1 MKSIINT
8 LLLIAAI
15 FIGLILTGVITE
27 DQILDMLGEVEEG
40 ETTQIYDEGEFKK
53 AFDLIV
59 GKVEVNDTSRT
70 KFDRKVAICE
80 PGYVVHTTF
89 AEIQYQV
96 LTDSSTYYV
105 DAKKKEY
112 YISPDLGITLTETS
126 TRRDFFIEESN
137 CIKKRNITPDNINS
151 TKRKAEA
158 AFNKAINNSPKIIQA
173 HKEFQAIKTK
183 LVQQF
188 EEAGY
193 IEVMPPKP
201 SAPNLDHLQ
210 PKINPPSLD

>member
-27 DQILDMLGEVEEG
+27 DQLLDMFGEVEEG
-40 ETTQIYDEGEFKK
+40 ETVQSYEEGEFKK
-53 AFDLIV
+53 AFDFIV

-70 KFDRKVAICE
+70 EFDRKIVLCE

-89 AEIQYQV
+89 AEMQYQV
-96 LTDSSTYYV
+96 LTDSSTLYV
-105 DAKKKEY
+105 NADKKEY

-126 TRRDFFIEESN
+126 TQRNFYIEESN

-158 AFNKAINNSPKIIQA
+158 AFRKAINNSPKIIQA
-173 HKEFQAIKTK
+173 HKEFQVRKQQ

-188 EEAGY
+188 EDAGY
-193 IEVMPPKP
+193 TEVIPPSPTPNIE
-201 SAPNLDHLQ
+201 NIQ
-210 PKINPPSLD
+210 PHVNPPVLD